1 MRRFLILLVL
11 VCAGCEPAAE
21 IVVEEQAV
29 RPARIFRV
37 SSEGVT
43 VENQFVARV
52 EAAQTVD
59 VSFEVSGPLAEL
71 PVREGQTIDK
81 GTLVAALDP
90 TDFQLAVR
98 EAEVQL
104 KLARQDL
111 QRKRKLLADR
121 GISQSVVD
129 DAQAL
134 HDLRSV
140 RLAQA
145 REALEDARIVAP
157 FDAYVA
163 RRYTDNY
170 ANVQA
175 GDKIVRL
182 NDLNEIHV
190 VASVPES
197 LAATGSADQLIGAH
211 AVFPFRPDQRY
222 PLTFRENLGEADAVA
237 QTYEVTFA
245 MPPPPNLQI
254 LPGMTATL
262 ELEMMAAE
270 GEGKLVYAT
279 AFREDADPPDFV
291 VDVTETMERKLD
303 ALALYASQFAD
314 ATQAGEVFPSG
325 DRPLLQQVR
334 HKMAHYGSLI
344 RVRYGEPFR
353 VDEALEVDEIA
364 TLGVATF

>member
-111 QRKRKLLADR
+111 QRKQKLLADR

-175 GDKIVRL
+175 GDKIARL

-270 GEGKLVYAT
+270 GEGRTMNIPTSALIADSDKRFIVWIYDPETQAVSKRTVEVGPAVGRGVAVVSGLANGELIVAT
-279 AFREDADPPDFV
+279 G
-291 VDVTETMERKLD
+291 
-303 ALALYASQFAD
+303 ASQ
-314 ATQAGEVFPSG
+314 
-325 DRPLLQQVR
+325 LQNGM
-334 HKMAHYGSLI
+334 KI
-344 RVRYGEPFR
+344 RV
-353 VDEALEVDEIA
+353 
-364 TLGVATF
+364 LGDPLTEL

>member
-1 MRRFLILLVL
+1 VRRFLILLVL

-43 VENQFVARV
+43 LENQFVARV

-270 GEGKLVYAT
+270 GEGRTMNIPTSALIADSDKRFIVWIYDPETQAVSKRTVEVGPAVGRGVAVVSGLANGELIVAT
-279 AFREDADPPDFV
+279 G
-291 VDVTETMERKLD
+291 
-303 ALALYASQFAD
+303 ASQ
-314 ATQAGEVFPSG
+314 
-325 DRPLLQQVR
+325 LQNGM
-334 HKMAHYGSLI
+334 KI
-344 RVRYGEPFR
+344 RV
-353 VDEALEVDEIA
+353 
-364 TLGVATF
+364 LGDPLTEL

>member
-1 MRRFLILLVL
+1 MRGFLILLVL
-11 VCAGCEPAAE
+11 ACAGCEPAAE
-21 IVVEEQAV
+21 VLVEEQAI
-29 RPARIFRV
+29 RPARVFRV
-37 SSEGVT
+37 TSEGVT
-43 VENQFVARV
+43 VEHQFVARV

-71 PVREGQTIDK
+71 PVREGQIIDK

-111 QRKRKLLADR
+111 QRKQKLLVEN

-145 REALEDARIVAP
+145 REALADTRIVAP

-170 ANVQA
+170 VNVRA

-197 LAATGSADQLIGAH
+197 LAATGSPDQLIGAH
-211 AVFPFRPDQRY
+211 AVFPFRPDVRHQ
-222 PLTFRENLGEADAVA
+222 LTFREILGEADAVA

-245 MPPPPNLQI
+245 MPPPVGLQI

-262 ELEMMAAE
+262 ELEMTASSGDGQTMNVPTSALIADSDKRFIVWVYDPATHAVSKRTVEVGPAA
-270 GEGKLVYAT
+270 GRGVTVVSGLANGDLIVAT
-279 AFREDADPPDFV
+279 G
-291 VDVTETMERKLD
+291 
-303 ALALYASQFAD
+303 ASQ
-314 ATQAGEVFPSG
+314 
-325 DRPLLQQVR
+325 LQNGM
-334 HKMAHYGSLI
+334 KI
-344 RVRYGEPFR
+344 RV
-353 VDEALEVDEIA
+353 
-364 TLGVATF
+364 LGDPLTEL

>member
-1 MRRFLILLVL
+1 VRRFLILLVL

-270 GEGKLVYAT
+270 GEGRTMNIPTSALIADSDKRFIVWIYDPETQAVSKRTVEVGPAVGRGVAVVSGLANGELIVAT
-279 AFREDADPPDFV
+279 G
-291 VDVTETMERKLD
+291 
-303 ALALYASQFAD
+303 ASQ
-314 ATQAGEVFPSG
+314 
-325 DRPLLQQVR
+325 LQNGM
-334 HKMAHYGSLI
+334 KI
-344 RVRYGEPFR
+344 RV
-353 VDEALEVDEIA
+353 
-364 TLGVATF
+364 LGDPLTEL

>member
-270 GEGKLVYAT
+270 GEGRTMNIPTSALIADSDKRFIVWIYDPETQAVSKRTVEVGPAVGRGVAVVSGLANGELIVAT
-279 AFREDADPPDFV
+279 G
-291 VDVTETMERKLD
+291 
-303 ALALYASQFAD
+303 ASQ
-314 ATQAGEVFPSG
+314 
-325 DRPLLQQVR
+325 LQNGM
-334 HKMAHYGSLI
+334 KI
-344 RVRYGEPFR
+344 RV
-353 VDEALEVDEIA
+353 
-364 TLGVATF
+364 LGDPLTEL

>member
-175 GDKIVRL
+175 GDKIARL

-270 GEGKLVYAT
+270 GEGRTMNIPTSALIADSDKRFIVWIYDPETQAVSKRTVEVGPAVGRGVAVVSGLANGELIVAT
-279 AFREDADPPDFV
+279 G
-291 VDVTETMERKLD
+291 
-303 ALALYASQFAD
+303 ASQ
-314 ATQAGEVFPSG
+314 
-325 DRPLLQQVR
+325 LQNGM
-334 HKMAHYGSLI
+334 KI
-344 RVRYGEPFR
+344 RV
-353 VDEALEVDEIA
+353 
-364 TLGVATF
+364 LGDPLTEL

>member
-1 MRRFLILLVL
+1 MKRLVMLLGL
-11 VCAGCEPAAE
+11 LAGGCEQAAE
-21 IVVEEQAV
+21 VLVEEQAV
-29 RPARIFRV
+29 RPARVFRV
-37 SSEGVT
+37 ASEGVT
-43 VENQFVARV
+43 VEHQFVARV
-52 EAAQTVD
+52 DAAQTVD

-71 PVREGQTIDK
+71 PVREGQTIAK

-111 QRKRKLLADR
+111 ERKQRLLEDR

-134 HDLRSV
+134 HDLSSV

-145 REALEDARIVAP
+145 REALADTRIVAP

-163 RRYTDNY
+163 RRYTDNHV
-170 ANVQA
+170 NVRA

-211 AVFPFRPDQRY
+211 AVFPFRPQERY
-222 PLTFRENLGEADAVA
+222 PLTFREILGEADAVA

-262 ELEMMAAE
+262 ELEMMADA
-270 GEGKLVYAT
+270 GAGQVMNVPTAALIADTDKRFIVWVYDPETHAVSKRTVEVGPAVGRGVTVRAGLKNGDLIVAT
-279 AFREDADPPDFV
+279 G
-291 VDVTETMERKLD
+291 
-303 ALALYASQFAD
+303 ASQ
-314 ATQAGEVFPSG
+314 
-325 DRPLLQQVR
+325 LQNGM
-334 HKMAHYGSLI
+334 KI
-344 RVRYGEPFR
+344 RVLGEPLT
-353 VDEALEVDEIA
+353 DL
-364 TLGVATF
+364 

>member
-1 MRRFLILLVL
+1 MRRFLVLLGL
-11 VCAGCEPAAE
+11 IAGGCEQAAE
-21 IVVEEQAV
+21 IVVEEQAI
-29 RPARIFRV
+29 RPARVFRV
-37 SSEGVT
+37 ASEGVT
-43 VENQFVARV
+43 VEHQLVARV
-52 EAAQTVD
+52 QAAQTVD
-59 VSFEVSGPLAEL
+59 VSFEVSGPLIRL
-71 PVREGQTIDK
+71 PVREGQSIEK

-111 QRKRKLLADR
+111 ERKQKLLADR

-145 REALEDARIVAP
+145 REALADTRIVAP

-163 RRYTDNY
+163 RRYTDNHV
-170 ANVQA
+170 NVQA

-197 LAATGSADQLIGAH
+197 LAATGSADQLIGAY
-211 AVFPFRPDQRY
+211 ARFPFRPEVRY
-222 PLTFRENLGEADAVA
+222 ELSYRENLGEADAVA

-245 MPPPPNLQI
+245 MPPPADLQI

-262 ELEMMAAE
+262 ELEMMASA
-270 GEGKLVYAT
+270 GDGQMMKIPTSALIADTDKRFIVWVYDPETQGVSKRIVEVGPAVGRGVAVRSGLNNGDLIVAT
-279 AFREDADPPDFV
+279 G
-291 VDVTETMERKLD
+291 
-303 ALALYASQFAD
+303 ASQ
-314 ATQAGEVFPSG
+314 
-325 DRPLLQQVR
+325 LQNGM
-334 HKMAHYGSLI
+334 KI
-344 RVRYGEPFR
+344 RV
-353 VDEALEVDEIA
+353 
-364 TLGVATF
+364 LGDPVTDL

>member
-1 MRRFLILLVL
+1 MRRLLILLVL

-270 GEGKLVYAT
+270 GEGRTMNIPTSALIADSDKRFIVWIYDPETQAVSKRTVEVGPAVGRGVAVVSGLANGELIVAT
-279 AFREDADPPDFV
+279 G
-291 VDVTETMERKLD
+291 
-303 ALALYASQFAD
+303 ASQ
-314 ATQAGEVFPSG
+314 
-325 DRPLLQQVR
+325 LQNGM
-334 HKMAHYGSLI
+334 KI
-344 RVRYGEPFR
+344 RV
-353 VDEALEVDEIA
+353 
-364 TLGVATF
+364 LGDPLTEL